1 MNSQGPKGEILPQGL
16 YERLVYADEAVQLNT
31 LVETRQALIDAP
43 SEVQRR
49 EHLIHEVASR
59 LPELLDEVVTA
70 SEGKAEQARA
80 ELRLIAHL
88 LREARLQTKGASA
101 PRVPAEP
108 LRVLRAVH
116 PPNAPPVLPLTGLR
130 RPWIFTSA
138 RTDPSLLSELRAEL
152 ATVDR
157 VDILV
162 SFITW
167 SGVRKLMDVLKQV
180 TALDAQGSPRTCFRI
195 LTTTYIGATE
205 ARAVNALAELP
216 GVDLRISLD
225 GRRSRLHAKAWI
237 FHRDTG
243 FGTAFVGS
251 ANLSESALIGGI
263 EWTVKIT
270 QAADADLF
278 SAAGAHFETLW
289 NDPEFQSYDPGD
301 ELQRQ
306 SLENALR
313 EQRRDPRARRQGE
326 GEPIAIH
333 TWFELRP
340 KAYQLEMLERL
351 ATERRH
357 GRRRNLLVAATGT
370 GKTVVA
376 AFDYQRLAR
385 EEGSPPRLLFI
396 AHRIQILKQALATF
410 RQVLRD
416 PGFGE
421 LLDGQN
427 EPTQYQHLFATINT
441 VHGRKLVADLG
452 ADHWRVVIIDEAHHI
467 PANSFDQ
474 FVRGIRPHLLLGLTA
489 TPERADGR
497 SLNEYFDTQPDGSP
511 AVSLRLW
518 DALDQQLVAPFE
530 YYATADDT
538 DLSQIRWNRAEETAQ
553 LDVLISSNDVR
564 SRTIVNA
571 LQQYVSDLARLKGI
585 AFCVSVRHAKYMAN
599 WFETSGLPARSLTG
613 SNTSEERESAIRG
626 LRSGEIK
633 LICTCD
639 LFNEGVDIPEVNTL
653 LLLRPTQSP
662 VIFQQQIGRGLRL
675 SDGKDSCLVL
685 DFVGQYS
692 EEFRFDTLLR
702 TITGL
707 SRSQL
712 KDSVENGFGLLPTGC
727 HIQFDRVARERVL
740 SSLRAA
746 LNLNAVRLRKEIASW
761 AALRAGRPLRL
772 KEFLRENQ
780 LDIADVYANRRSWSS
795 YKRDVGLSVPAAGPR
810 EEELSRSLGR
820 VLHVND
826 PDALSAWTTV
836 LTTGEIDSSR
846 VQMLAY
852 QLLDKREDLI
862 DPTGFVQLMD
872 AHPALR
878 DELIEM
884 IDWLEDET
892 SISSHPL
899 PDAPSSWP
907 LTLHARYGR
916 REIQAAV
923 GHLTPSSRPM
933 FNEGCLLLM
942 DQKIELMFVTLDKRE
957 GFSERVQYH
966 DYAISPERFHWQT
979 QNRAGL
985 DNATGRRYLDSRENG
1000 WRFQLFV
1007 REDQD
1012 SAYVALGPVVLM
1024 HYEGDRPI
1032 SITWQLKQPMPIEI
1046 FRRFSVLR
1054 GG

>member
-1 MNSQGPKGEILPQGL
+1 MTVKKSTSGSLPQGL
-16 YERLVYADEAVQLNT
+16 YERLVYADEAVQLEALAKT
-31 LVETRQALIDAP
+31 GQALVDEPSDA
-43 SEVQRR
+43 QRR
-49 EHLIHEVASR
+49 EHLIYEISSR
-59 LPELLDEVVTA
+59 LPELLEEIANA
-70 SEGKAEQARA
+70 SEGKAEKARA
-80 ELRLIAHL
+80 ELKLIAHL
-88 LREARLQTKGASA
+88 MREARLQTGAASVQ
-101 PRVPAEP
+101 RVPAEP
-108 LRVLRAVH
+108 LRVLRAIH
-116 PPNAPPVLPLTGLR
+116 PPDAPPMLPLTGLR

-138 RTDPSLLSELRAEL
+138 RVDPSLLGELRAEL
-152 ATVDR
+152 ATVDS

-167 SGVRKLMDVLKQV
+167 SGVRKLMDVLKQA
-180 TALDAQGSPRTCFRI
+180 TAIDAQGLPRTRFRI

-216 GVDLRISLD
+216 GVELRISLD

-237 FHRDTG
+237 FHRTTG

-270 QAADADLF
+270 QSADVDLF
-278 SAAGAHFETLW
+278 SATGAHFETLW
-289 NDPEFQSYDPGD
+289 NDTEFQSYDPRD
-301 ELQRQ
+301 ELQRNA
-306 SLENALR
+306 LENALR
-313 EQRRDPRARRQGE
+313 EQRRDPRTRQSE

-333 TWFELRP
+333 AWFELRP
-340 KAYQLEMLERL
+340 KTYQLEMLERL
-351 ATERRH
+351 ASERRH
-357 GRRRNLLVAATGT
+357 GRRRNLVVAATGT

-376 AFDYQRLAR
+376 AFDYQRIAR

-410 RQVLRD
+410 RQVMRD
-416 PGFGE
+416 PSFGE

-427 EPTQYQHLFATINT
+427 DPTQYEHLFATINT
-441 VHGRKLVADLG
+441 VHSRKLVTHLG
-452 ADHWRVVIIDEAHHI
+452 AGYWRVVVIDEAHHI
-467 PANSFDQ
+467 PANAFDQ
-474 FVRGIRPHLLLGLTA
+474 FARAVQPHLLLGLTA

-497 SLNEYFDTQPDGSP
+497 SLNEYFDSRPDGSS

-530 YYATADDT
+530 YYATADAT
-538 DLSQIRWNRAEETAQ
+538 DLSEIRWNRAEETAQ
-553 LDVLISSNDVR
+553 LDALISSNDAR
-564 SRTIVNA
+564 SRMIVSA
-571 LQQYVSDLARLKGI
+571 VQLYVSDLTQLKGI
-585 AFCVSVRHAKYMAN
+585 AFCVSVRHAKFMAN
-599 WFETSGLPARSLTG
+599 WFEKFGLPARSLTG
-613 SNTSEERESAIRG
+613 ANTAEEREHAIRD

-639 LFNEGVDIPEVNTL
+639 LFNEGVDLPEVNTL

-685 DFVGQYS
+685 DFVAQYS
-692 EEFRFDTLLR
+692 EEFRFDILLR

-712 KDSVENGFGLLPTGC
+712 KNSVEKGFGQLPTGC
-727 HIQFDRVARERVL
+727 HIQFDRVARDRVL

-746 LNLNAVRLRKEIASW
+746 LNLNAVRLRTELASW

-780 LDIADVYANRRSWSS
+780 LDISDIYANRRSWTS

-810 EEELSRSLGR
+810 EKELSRGMGR

-826 PDALSAWTTV
+826 PDALAAWTAV
-836 LTTGEIDSSR
+836 FTTGAIDLPR

-852 QLLDKREDLI
+852 QLLDNRNDLI
-862 DPTGFVQLMD
+862 DPTGFVQLMAD
-872 AHPALR
+872 HPALR
-878 DELIEM
+878 EELLEIV
-884 IDWLEDET
+884 DWLEDET
-892 SISSHPL
+892 AISSHSL
-899 PDAPSSWP
+899 PDAPSDWP

-916 REIQAAV
+916 REIQTAV
-923 GHLTPSSRPM
+923 GHLTPSARPL
-933 FNEGCLLLM
+933 FNEGCLLLAGP
-942 DQKIELMFVTLDKRE
+942 QIELMFVTLDKRE

-979 QNRAGL
+979 QNRAGF

-1007 REDQD
+1007 REDQN
-1012 SAYVALGPVVLM
+1012 SAYVALGPVVLES
-1024 HYEGDRPI
+1024 HEGDRPI
-1032 SITWQLKQPMPIEI
+1032 SITWQLKHPMPIEI

-1054 GG
+1054 GV

>member
-1 MNSQGPKGEILPQGL
+1 MKHQAAKAGFLPQGL
-16 YERLVYADEAVQLNT
+16 YERLVYADEADQLAS
-31 LVETRQALIDAP
+31 LAETHQALIDEPTA
-43 SEVQRR
+43 VQRR
-49 EHLIHEVASR
+49 EHLIHELTCR
-59 LPELLDEVVTA
+59 LPELLDEVA
-70 SEGKAEQARA
+70 SKAEGKAEQALA
-80 ELRLIAHL
+80 ELKLIACL
-88 LREARLQTKGASA
+88 LREARIQTNTTVVQ
-101 PRVPAEP
+101 RVPAEP
-108 LRVLRAVH
+108 LRVLRALH
-116 PPNAPPVLPLTGLR
+116 PPNAPPMLPMTGLR

-138 RTDPSLLSELRAEL
+138 RSDPSLLGELRAEL
-152 ATVDR
+152 AMVDR

-167 SGVRKLMDVLKQV
+167 SGVRKLMDVLKQA
-180 TALDAQGSPRTCFRI
+180 TALDARGRPRTHFRI

-216 GVDLRISLD
+216 GVELRISLD

-237 FHRDTG
+237 FHRASG

-263 EWTVKIT
+263 EWTVKLT
-270 QAADADLF
+270 QAADVDLF

-289 NDPEFQSYDPGD
+289 NDPEFQSYDARD
-301 ELQRQ
+301 EIQRQ
-306 SLENALR
+306 ALENALR
-313 EQRRDPRARRQGE
+313 EQRRDPRKRQSE
-326 GEPIAIH
+326 DEPIAIH

-351 ATERRH
+351 ASERRH
-357 GRRRNLLVAATGT
+357 GRCHNLLVAATGT

-376 AFDYQRLAR
+376 AFDYQRITR

-416 PGFGE
+416 PSFGE
-421 LLDGQN
+421 LLDGQH
-427 EPTQYQHLFATINT
+427 EPSQHAHLFATINT
-441 VHGRKLVADLG
+441 VHSRKLVAKLG
-452 ADHWRVVIIDEAHHI
+452 ADYWRVVIIDEAHHI
-467 PANSFDQ
+467 PANAFDQ
-474 FVRGIRPHLLLGLTA
+474 FARAIQPHLLLGLTA
-489 TPERADGR
+489 TPERTDGK
-497 SLNEYFDTQPDGSP
+497 SLNEYFDSRPDGSP

-530 YYATADDT
+530 YYATADAT

-553 LDVLISSNDVR
+553 LDAIISSNDVR

-585 AFCVSVRHAKYMAN
+585 AFCVSVRHAKFMAD
-599 WFETSGLPARSLTG
+599 WFEKSGLPARSLTG
-613 SNTSEERESAIRG
+613 ANTSEERENALRS

-692 EEFRFDTLLR
+692 EEFRFDTLLK

-727 HIQFDRVARERVL
+727 HIQFDRVTRDRVL
-740 SSLRAA
+740 ASLRAA
-746 LNLNAVRLRKEIASW
+746 LNLNAIRLRKELAAW
-761 AALRAGRPLRL
+761 AALRAGKPLRL
-772 KEFLRENQ
+772 KDFLRENQ
-780 LDIADVYANRRSWSS
+780 LDIADVYANRRSWTS
-795 YKRDVGLSVPAAGPR
+795 YKRDVGLPVAAAGPR
-810 EEELSRSLGR
+810 EEELGRSLGR

-826 PDALSAWTTV
+826 PAALGAWTTV
-836 LTTGEIDSSR
+836 LTTGDIDASR

-852 QLLDKREDLI
+852 QLLDKRGDLI
-862 DPTGFVQLMD
+862 DPKGFADLM
-872 AHPALR
+872 AVHPALR
-878 DELIEM
+878 EELIEM

-892 SISSHPL
+892 TVSSQPL
-899 PDAPSSWP
+899 PDAPAAWP
-907 LTLHARYGR
+907 LALHARYGR
-916 REIQAAV
+916 REIQTAV
-923 GHLTPSSRPM
+923 GHLTPTSRPL
-933 FNEGCLLLM
+933 FNEGCLLIA
-942 DQKIELMFVTLDKRE
+942 DQKTELLFVTLDKRE
-957 GFSERVQYH
+957 GFAERVQYH
-966 DYAISPERFHWQT
+966 DYAISSVQFHWQT
-979 QNRAGL
+979 QNRAGF

-1007 REDQD
+1007 RENQD
-1012 SAYVALGPVVLM
+1012 SAYVALGPVALER
-1024 HYEGDRPI
+1024 HEGDRPI

>member
-1 MNSQGPKGEILPQGL
+1 MGL
-16 YERLVYADEAVQLNT
+16 YERFVYADEAAQLDS
-31 LVETRQALIDAP
+31 LAHSQQALIGEP
-43 SEVQRR
+43 SASQRR
-49 EHLIHEVASR
+49 EHLIHEITSR
-59 LPELLDEVVTA
+59 LPELLDDVANV
-70 SEGKAEQARA
+70 SESKIEQARA
-80 ELRLIAHL
+80 ELKVIAHL
-88 LREARLQTKGASA
+88 LREARLQTNSSA
-101 PRVPAEP
+101 NLRLPAEP
-108 LRVLRAVH
+108 LRLLKALH
-116 PPNAPPVLPLTGLR
+116 PVSTPPVLPVTGLT

-138 RTDPSLLSELRAEL
+138 RSDPSLLGELRAEIG
-152 ATVDR
+152 TVDR

-167 SGVRKLMDVLKQV
+167 SGVRKLMDVLKQA
-180 TALDAQGSPRTCFRI
+180 TALDAQGHPRTCFRI

-216 GVDLRISLD
+216 GVQLRVSLD

-237 FHRDTG
+237 FHRNSS

-278 SAAGAHFETLW
+278 SAASAHFETLW
-289 NDPEFQSYDPGD
+289 NDVEFQQYDPNN
-301 ELQRQ
+301 LAQRDA
-306 SLENALR
+306 LEQALR
-313 EQRRDPRARRQGE
+313 EQKRAPGQTIGDA
-326 GEPIAIH
+326 EPIAIH
-333 TWFELRP
+333 AWFELRP

-351 ATERRH
+351 ASERRH
-357 GRRRNLLVAATGT
+357 GRRRNLVVAATGT

-376 AFDYQRLAR
+376 AFDFQRIAR

-396 AHRIQILKQALATF
+396 AHRIQILKQAIATF

-416 PGFGE
+416 PSFGE

-427 EPTQYQHLFATINT
+427 HPTQNEHLFATINT
-441 VHGRKLVADLG
+441 VHGRNLVRQLG
-452 ADHWRVVIIDEAHHI
+452 PDYWRVVIIDEAHHI

-474 FVRGIRPHLLLGLTA
+474 FARLIQPHLLLGLTA
-489 TPERADGR
+489 TPERADGK
-497 SLNEYFDTQPDGSP
+497 SLNDYFDLRPDGSH

-530 YYATADDT
+530 YYATADET
-538 DLSQIRWNRAEETAQ
+538 DFSKIKWNRAEEAAQ
-553 LDVLISSNDVR
+553 LDVLISSNAMR
-564 SRTIVNA
+564 CRTVITA
-571 LQQYVSDLARLKGI
+571 LQQYVSDLMQLKAI
-585 AFCVSVRHAKYMAN
+585 AFCVSVRHAEFVAA
-599 WFETSGLPARSLTG
+599 WFEKSGLPARSLTG
-613 SNTSEERESAIRG
+613 TNTTEQRENAIRS

-633 LICTCD
+633 IICTCD

-675 SDGKDSCLVL
+675 SEGKDSCLVL

-712 KDSVENGFGLLPTGC
+712 KDSLENGFGLLPTGC

-746 LNLNAVRLRKEIASW
+746 LNLNAVRLRKELSAW
-761 AALRAGRPLRL
+761 AALRAGKPILL

-780 LDIADVYANRRSWSS
+780 LDIVDVYSNRRSWTS
-795 YKRDVGLSVPAAGPR
+795 YKRDIGLLVPPPGPR
-810 EEELSRSLGR
+810 EAELSRNMGR
-820 VLHVND
+820 VLHAND
-826 PDALSAWTTV
+826 PDALSSWTTM
-836 LTTGEIDSSR
+836 LSTGEIDSDR
-846 VQMLAY
+846 IQMLAY
-852 QLLDKREDLI
+852 QLLDRREDLI
-862 DPTGFVQLMD
+862 DPAGFVQLMKG
-872 AHPALR
+872 HPALR
-878 DELIEM
+878 DELAEIV
-884 IDWLEDET
+884 DWLGDET
-892 SISSHPL
+892 TISSQPL
-899 PDAPSSWP
+899 PDAPSDWP
-907 LTLHARYGR
+907 LTLHARYAR
-916 REIQAAV
+916 REIQVAV
-923 GHLTPSSRPM
+923 GHLTPNSRPM
-933 FNEGCLLLM
+933 FNEGCLTFA
-942 DQKIELMFVTLDKRE
+942 DKKIEVMFVTLDKRE

-979 QNRAGL
+979 QNRAGF

-1000 WRFQLFV
+1000 WIFQLFV
-1007 REDQD
+1007 RENQE
-1012 SAYVALGPVVLM
+1012 SAYIALGPVVM
-1024 HYEGDRPI
+1024 EQHEGDRPI
-1032 SITWQLKQPMPIEI
+1032 SITWMLKQPMPIEI

-1054 GG
+1054 A